1 MMTNLKYFAH
11 FLSTAMSIYVLDVQ
25 YIKQDTEN
33 KITFP
38 FKPSTYILKQKVEQQ
53 YESNESDGAANVKAE
68 KSLDANRLSSFRKMF
83 TTDET
88 QKSNSITISWSA
100 LKRNMNHKGLGK
112 AVFYSYKHM
121 KNIFK
126 AQTSTFAS
134 SSVNS
139 LENSDVLLSDIIS
152 ASLGR
157 GHNEELE
164 HPVVINFRH
173 SQNSSYMNPFGFP
186 VCVSWNAEI
195 DSWSETGCH
204 LLTTNTTTS
213 ICECTHLGSFAL
225 LLRNRTSNSPLMSD
239 GVVKS
244 SENISSHILIAEV
257 ITYIAVALSII
268 LVVIIL
274 FKVSCANF

>member
-1 MMTNLKYFAH
+1 
-11 FLSTAMSIYVLDVQ
+11 MSIYVLDVQ
-25 YIKQDTEN
+25 YIKQTTEN

-53 YESNESDGAANVKAE
+53 YNNNESDGAANVKAE
-68 KSLDANRLSSFRKMF
+68 KSLDANRLSMVRKMF
-83 TTDET
+83 TSDEA

-100 LKRNMNHKGLGK
+100 LKRNMNHKGFGK

-121 KNIFK
+121 TNIFK
-126 AQTSTFAS
+126 TQTSTFAL
-134 SSVNS
+134 SSVDS
-139 LENSDVLLSDIIS
+139 LDNSDILLSDIIS

-173 SQNSSYMNPFGFP
+173 IQNSSYMNPFGFP
-186 VCVSWNAEI
+186 VCVSWNSDI

-204 LLTTNTTTS
+204 LITTNTTTS
-213 ICECTHLGSFAL
+213 ICECTHLGSFGL

-239 GVVKS
+239 DVVKS

-274 FKVSCANF
+274 FKVSCVKI

>member
-1 MMTNLKYFAH
+1 
-11 FLSTAMSIYVLDVQ
+11 MSIYVLDVQ
-25 YIKQDTEN
+25 YVKQATEN

-38 FKPSTYILKQKVEQQ
+38 FKPSTYILKQKREQQ
-53 YESNESDGAANVKAE
+53 YNNNESDGAAKMKAE
-68 KSLDANRLSSFRKMF
+68 KSSDANRRSIVSKMF
-83 TTDET
+83 SAGET

-100 LKRNMNHKGLGK
+100 IKRNMNHKGFGK
-112 AVFYSYKHM
+112 VVFYSYKHI

-126 AQTSTFAS
+126 AQTPNSAL
-134 SSVNS
+134 SSVDS
-139 LENSDVLLSDIIS
+139 HENADILLSDIIS

-157 GHNEELE
+157 GHNEDLD

-173 SQNSSYMNPFGFP
+173 NKNSSHVNPFVLP

-195 DSWSETGCH
+195 DSWSELGCH
-204 LLTTNTTTS
+204 LLSTNTTTS
-213 ICECTHLGSFAL
+213 VCECKHLGSFSL

-239 GVVKS
+239 EVVKS

-274 FKVSCANF
+274 FKVSSSKLYC

>member
-1 MMTNLKYFAH
+1 
-11 FLSTAMSIYVLDVQ
+11 MSIYVLDVQ
-25 YIKQDTEN
+25 YIKQNTEN
-33 KITFP
+33 KVTFP
-38 FKPSTYILKQKVEQQ
+38 FKPSTYILKQKVEEQ
-53 YESNESDGAANVKAE
+53 YNNNESDGAANVKVE
-68 KSLDANRLSSFRKMF
+68 KSLDANRLSIARKTF
-83 TTDET
+83 NSDET
-88 QKSNSITISWSA
+88 QTRNSITISWSA
-100 LKRNMNHKGLGK
+100 LKRNMNHKGFGK
-112 AVFYSYKHM
+112 AVFYSYKHI

-126 AQTSTFAS
+126 TKTSNFAS
-134 SSVNS
+134 SSVDY
-139 LENSDVLLSDIIS
+139 LENSDILLSDVIS

-164 HPVVINFRH
+164 HPVVINFGH
-173 SQNSSYMNPFGFP
+173 TQNSSDMIPFGFP

-204 LLTTNTTTS
+204 LLTTNTTIS
-213 ICECTHLGSFAL
+213 ICECSHLGSFAL

-239 GVVKS
+239 DVVKS

-274 FKVSCANF
+274 FKVSSKQLCC